1 MTFVSRFATVCFI
14 IAIPLF
20 LITSNIRI
28 LATDAAYYRHGFR
41 KYNAAEVTGV
51 PLPDLDRAANE
62 MVSYFEDDSTTL
74 HIIVT
79 EDGQEVSLFNAKETA
94 HMQDVKSLMRVVFR
108 ANEISLAVILSYI
121 TCVFIW
127 ARQKSLRRLAVEAL
141 AGVGVGFAVLVAVGI
156 FAVTGFDAAWTRFHE
171 IAFRNNLWELNP
183 ATDHLIQMF
192 PEKFWQEATY
202 FVGGLTIAEALVI
215 VIASTL
221 YLVFARERTH
231 TPAKAASTEPV
242 TPAPGSEATQP

>member
-1 MTFVSRFATVCFI
+1 MVFVSRFATVCFI

-62 MVSYFEDDSTTL
+62 MVDYFEDDSTTL

-79 EDGQEVSLFNAKETA
+79 ADGQETSLFNAKETA
-94 HMQDVKSLMRVVFR
+94 HMEDVKSLMRAVFR
-108 ANEISLAVILSYI
+108 INEISLAVIICYV

-127 ARQKSLRRLAVEAL
+127 ARQKSLRRLAIEAL
-141 AGVGVGFAVLVAVGI
+141 AGVGVGFAAVLAVGA
-156 FAVTGFDAAWTRFHE
+156 FAITGFDQTWTRFHE
-171 IAFRNNLWELNP
+171 IAFRNDLWELNP

-202 FVGGLTIAEALVI
+202 FVGGLTVAEALVI

-221 YLVFARERTH
+221 YLLFARER
-231 TPAKAASTEPV
+231 K
-242 TPAPGSEATQP
+242 PAPLRGETQPVPPATHSEATQP

>member
-1 MTFVSRFATVCFI
+1 MTFVSRLATVCFI

-51 PLPDLDRAANE
+51 PLSDLDRAANE
-62 MVSYFEDDSTTL
+62 MVGYFEDDSTTL

-79 EDGQEVSLFNAKETA
+79 EDGQEASLFNAKETA
-94 HMQDVKSLMRVVFR
+94 HMEDVKSLMRVVFR
-108 ANEISLAVILSYI
+108 ANEISLAVIVCYI

-127 ARQKSLRRLAVEAL
+127 ARQKSLRRLAVESL
-141 AGVGVGFAVLVAVGI
+141 AGVGVGFAVLIAVGI

-171 IAFRNNLWELNP
+171 IAFRNDLWELNP

-215 VIASTL
+215 VITATL
-221 YLVFARERTH
+221 YLVLARERRT
-231 TPAKAASTEPV
+231 TPAKTEGAQPV
-242 TPAPGSEATQP
+242 APAPNSEAAQP

>member
-1 MTFVSRFATVCFI
+1 MTFVSRLATVCFI

-51 PLPDLDRAANE
+51 PLSDLDRAAND
-62 MVSYFEDDSTTL
+62 MVNYFEDDSTTL
-74 HIIVT
+74 HIIVA
-79 EDGQEVSLFNAKETA
+79 EDGQEASLFNAKETA
-94 HMQDVKSLMRVVFR
+94 HMEDVKSLMRVVFR
-108 ANEISLAVILSYI
+108 ANEISLAVIICYI

-127 ARQKSLRRLAVEAL
+127 ARQKSVRRLAVEAL
-141 AGVGVGFAVLVAVGI
+141 AGVGVGFAVLIGVGI
-156 FAVTGFDAAWTRFHE
+156 FALTGFDAAWTRFHE

-215 VIASTL
+215 VITATL
-221 YLVFARERTH
+221 YLVFARERRT
-231 TPAKAASTEPV
+231 TPAKANGAQPV
-242 TPAPGSEATQP
+242 TSPPNSEAAQP